1 MNAVTSASRG
11 RLPPITLTRS
21 VADRL
26 TGLAISLEH
35 RHPQEADYLERELER
50 ATIVA
55 DDALPRGV
63 VTVGSNVQ
71 FEDRDSGVMHTV
83 TLCWP
88 ADEDV
93 AAHRLSVLTPVGA
106 ALIGL
111 AEGRSIAWQNRAG
124 AWRNLRIVAVT

>member
-1 MNAVTSASRG
+1 MNAMTSAGRG
-11 RLPPITLTRS
+11 RLPPITLTRT

-26 TGLAISLEH
+26 TGLAISLED
-35 RHPQEADYLERELER
+35 RQPQEADYLERELER
-50 ATIVA
+50 ATVVP

-63 VTVGSNVQ
+63 VTVGSRVQ
-71 FEDRDSGVMHTV
+71 FEDRDTGIVHSV

-88 ADEDV
+88 ADEDS

-111 AEGRSIAWQNRAG
+111 SAGRSIAWQNRAG
-124 AWRNLRIVAVT
+124 GWRNLRIVAVT

>member
-1 MNAVTSASRG
+1 MNAVSSAGAG
-11 RLPPITLTRS
+11 RLPPITLTRN

-26 TGLAISLEH
+26 TGLAMTLED
-35 RHPQEADYLERELER
+35 RLPQEADYLERELER

-63 VTVGSNVQ
+63 VTVGSRVQ
-71 FEDRDSGVMHTV
+71 FEDRDSGVLHTV

-93 AAHRLSVLTPVGA
+93 SAHRLSVLTPVGA
-106 ALIGL
+106 ALVGL
-111 AEGRSIAWQNRAG
+111 AAGRTIAWQNRAG
-124 AWRNLRIVAVT
+124 VWRKLRIVAVT